1 MDPIVNITGLSYAYR
16 GFEEKPVLQNITL
29 QIQAGEFIAVAG
41 RTGSGKSTLCYTLN
55 SLVPHSFG
63 GKMEGEV
70 IVCGH
75 NTRETSP
82 AILAPKVGIVLQ
94 SAESQLVG
102 LTVREDVEFGLE
114 NLALSREEIASRCDW
129 ALDVVKLR
137 NLENSSPWSLSGGQ
151 KQRLAIAS
159 ALSFRPQLL
168 VLDNPTAELD
178 PIGKQDVLETISVLN
193 KEHGITIFIIDQEL
207 HEVLPY
213 AHRLLI
219 LNEGKVLLIDTP
231 EKVLDQAEI
240 IRGAGVKLPDV
251 TEISYQLRKRKIW
264 EGSLPIG
271 ITQACEN
278 FKPIFSGISPSA
290 ASHYK
295 EFTPKEL
302 NETKKLIEIRNISFG
317 YPNGK
322 TVLQNINLTI
332 NSGDFLAIMGQN
344 GAGKTTLAK
353 HLNGLLKPTTGE
365 VFVGGMDTRKESVA
379 HLATQVGYVFQ
390 NPDHQ
395 IFSKTIE
402 EELSFGPKNLGWSD
416 DRIEQAVQRALVD
429 IDMVDKRNSEPYFM
443 GLAER
448 KLIAIASVLIMEP
461 KVLVLDEP
469 ATGADYNVALRIM
482 RYISALHKRG
492 LTVIIITHDVSL
504 AANYASR
511 LIAMRDGAI
520 LIDDTPD
527 KAYLQKEILND
538 CKISLPE
545 VAELSN
551 ALATF
556 GLEKRFIR
564 VQDMVSYFEGVR

>member
-1 MDPIVNITGLSYAYR
+1 M
-16 GFEEKPVLQNITL
+16 
-29 QIQAGEFIAVAG
+29 
-41 RTGSGKSTLCYTLN
+41 
-55 SLVPHSFG
+55 
-63 GKMEGEV
+63 
-70 IVCGH
+70 
-75 NTRETSP
+75 
-82 AILAPKVGIVLQ
+82 
-94 SAESQLVG
+94 
-102 LTVREDVEFGLE
+102 
-114 NLALSREEIASRCDW
+114 
-129 ALDVVKLR
+129 
-137 NLENSSPWSLSGGQ
+137 
-151 KQRLAIAS
+151 
-159 ALSFRPQLL
+159 
-168 VLDNPTAELD
+168 
-178 PIGKQDVLETISVLN
+178 
-193 KEHGITIFIIDQEL
+193 
-207 HEVLPY
+207 
-213 AHRLLI
+213 
-219 LNEGKVLLIDTP
+219 NEGKVLLIDTP

-264 EGSLPIG
+264 KGSLPVG

-278 FKPIFSGISPSA
+278 FKTIFSGISPSA

-353 HLNGLLKPTTGE
+353 HLNGLLKPTNGE
-365 VFVGGMDTRKESVA
+365 VFVGGIDTRKESVA